1 MAREPACTVTKEIE
15 PSKGASLLSAYCFVK
30 QMRYSV
36 VTSLADMDA
45 IREKQRLPGRV
56 SWALDFGH
64 EL

>member
-1 MAREPACTVTKEIE
+1 
-15 PSKGASLLSAYCFVK
+15 
-30 QMRYSV
+30 MRYSV